1 MNAVEEMTKAKEN
14 VREIEKENITLA
26 NENAELR

>member
-1 MNAVEEMTKAKEN
+1 MNAVEEMTKSKEK